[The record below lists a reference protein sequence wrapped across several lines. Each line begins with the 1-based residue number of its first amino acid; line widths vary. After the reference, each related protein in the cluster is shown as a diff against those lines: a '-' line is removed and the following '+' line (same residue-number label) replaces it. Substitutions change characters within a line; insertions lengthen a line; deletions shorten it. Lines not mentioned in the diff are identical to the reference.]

1 MDLRGRR
8 ALVTGATGH
17 LGRVISETLGEMG
30 AELILVDLPGSNFK
44 QLQTKLMNDWGTKSQ
59 VISCDLESEKQR
71 RKLTRAVYSDQ
82 GGLNILINNAAYLG
96 GSRLSGWDVPF
107 EKQSL
112 ASWRRALEVNL
123 TAIFHLTQALA
134 PLLRVAQG
142 ANILNLGSIYGEF
155 GPVWSLYTG
164 TQMGNP
170 AAYAV
175 SKGGLLQL
183 SRWLATTL
191 APAIRVNAI
200 SPGGI
205 LRGQPASFQ
214 KKYRER
220 TPLCRLG
227 AEDDIRGAVS
237 FLVSDASKYVTGQ
250 VIRVDGGWGVW

>member
-44 QLQTKLMNDWGTKSQ
+44 KLQANLTNEWGTKSRA
-59 VISCDLESEKQR
+59 ISCDLESEKQR
-71 RKLTRAVYSDQ
+71 GKLIESVYADKR
-82 GGLNILINNAAYLG
+82 GLSILINNAAYLG
-96 GSRLSGWDVPF
+96 GFRLSRWNVPF

-112 ASWRRALEVNL
+112 ATWRRGMEVNL
-123 TAIFHLTQALA
+123 TAIFHLTQALT
-134 PLLRVAQG
+134 PLLRAAEG
-142 ANILNLGSIYGEF
+142 PNIVNMGSIYGEL
-155 GPVWSLYTG
+155 GPVWSLYKG
-164 TQMGNP
+164 THMGNP
-170 AAYAV
+170 AAYAA

-191 APAIRVNAI
+191 APAIRVNVI

-205 LRGQPASFQ
+205 LRGQPASFL

-220 TPLCRLG
+220 TPLARL
-227 AEDDIRGAVS
+227 ATENDIRGAIG
-237 FLVSDASKYVTGQ
+237 FLTSDAAEYITGQ
-250 VIRVDGGWGVW
+250 VIRVDGGWTAW